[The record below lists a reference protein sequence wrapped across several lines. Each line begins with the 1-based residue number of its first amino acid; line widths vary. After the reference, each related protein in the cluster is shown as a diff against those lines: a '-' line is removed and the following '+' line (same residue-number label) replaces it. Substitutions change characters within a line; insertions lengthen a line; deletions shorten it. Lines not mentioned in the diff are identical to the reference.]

1 MKHTL
6 GWCSDEGKVTIDYRP
21 IHYHTL
27 DAEEMDS
34 VPPAARVY

>member
-6 GWCSDEGKVTIDYRP
+6 GWCSDEGKTTIGYRP

-27 DAEEMDS
+27 DKDE
-34 VPPAARVY
+34 